1 MSEQQPPAAGQDN
14 SNEEEWPEPDA
25 EELRLLEEHLDHLEN
40 EGVLMRGD
48 GIRDNLK
55 PVAYIPGA
63 VARFLAARGSKSK
76 KWRPQ

>member
-1 MSEQQPPAAGQDN
+1 MSEQQPPAGRQDN
-14 SNEEEWPEPDA
+14 GNEEEWPEPDPG
-25 EELRLLEEHLDHLEN
+25 ELRQLEEYLDQLEK
-40 EGVLMRGD
+40 EGVLAKGD